1 MKRLLSIIVLVAML
15 AAILAGCGEK
25 APETMTFD
33 EFDQKY
39 RRADYDAFLAD
50 PSEFIADLIAVNSY
64 KYTSENLPTNN
75 GWEASKDMDYYF
87 TKDCVLFNKP
97 FGYSA
102 TAMSGSKATVFMLTV
117 EMESGDIQKDLDL
130 AKALY
135 FSLVKKY
142 GDPDETKIDD
152 ETATEAEL
160 LKILD
165 GLSEPLSFMADF
177 HNCSVM
183 FSAYKFSYDGHWASH
198 VWLYAYPEYDEEKA
212 DNG

>member
-1 MKRLLSIIVLVAML
+1 MKKLILLTLVLVFIL
-15 AAILAGCGEK
+15 SLAGCGEK
-25 APETMTFD
+25 APKAMTFD
-33 EFDQKY
+33 DFDQKY
-39 RRADYDAFLAD
+39 RRADYEAFLAD
-50 PSEFIADLIAVNSY
+50 PSVFIDDLIAVNSY
-64 KYTSENLPTNN
+64 KYTSEDLPTNN
-75 GWEASKDMDYYF
+75 GWEALEDINYLFK
-87 TKDCVLFNKP
+87 KDCVLFNKP
-97 FGYSA
+97 FRYSA
-102 TAMSGSKATVFMLTV
+102 TAMVGSKASVFMLTV

-165 GLSEPLSFMADF
+165 GTSEPVSFNADF
-177 HNCSVM
+177 HNCSVR
-183 FSAYKFSYDGHWASH
+183 FYAYKFRSDGHWASH
-198 VWLYAYPEYDEEKA
+198 VWFYAYPEYDEEKA